1 MAAWGCDV
9 VIFNPEYSEINQA
22 GKVQSATSDACISV
36 ILFSFPGPGDRV
48 VLEHFPARYIV

>member
-1 MAAWGCDV
+1 M